1 MRSTN
6 IDNELDQILG
16 RKEIILHLPN
26 RFLEKNFSKVK
37 TNLYKMPV
45 DGSSTNLFYNKS
57 KRKLFGYNGSNRLST
72 NDLLTLK
79 EVQLVIDFWK
89 SSVRSREDV
98 YTYLENQENRVQ
110 SENLDQRNV
119 GRRALK

>member
-1 MRSTN
+1 MRSTV
-6 IDNELDQILG
+6 IDNQLDQVLEEN
-16 RKEIILHLPN
+16 EIVLHLPN
-26 RFLEKNFSKVK
+26 RFLEKNFDKVK

-79 EVQLVIDFWK
+79 EVQLIIDFWK

-98 YTYLENQENRVQ
+98 YTSLENQEDRVQ
-110 SENLDQRNV
+110 SENLDRRNV

>member
-1 MRSTN
+1 MRSTV
-6 IDNELDQILG
+6 IDNQLDQVLEEN
-16 RKEIILHLPN
+16 EIVLHLPN
-26 RFLEKNFSKVK
+26 RFLEKNFDKVK

-79 EVQLVIDFWK
+79 EVQLIIDYWK

-98 YTYLENQENRVQ
+98 YTSLENQEDRVQ
-110 SENLDQRNV
+110 SENLDRRNV